1 MSLLTRMASL
11 VIRIAAPRAPKRP
24 KTLEELVGQ
33 SGFVE
38 QVQLILAGVRK
49 GKPLGHILLAGPP
62 GTGKTTIAE
71 VIANEVGGRLIKT
84 EGKSLDSNKAVRLL
98 LAGLQAGDIV
108 FVDEA
113 HGIPRKVQDSLL
125 IPLESDEMEIR
136 TKHGS
141 QRIKLPRWT
150 MIAATTLPQKLDSA
164 FKRRLPNKF
173 MLKLLS
179 PDDLTPIAKGMA
191 DSMGL
196 EYTDGAIRML
206 AEMGHGTPGIT
217 KNMLDSAENAMLRMR
232 ETGEKSDS
240 VVDEDVV
247 RFMRQKT
254 GRDRMGLDDNQR
266 TILETLERNPPGQK
280 TSLNALS
287 DVTGL
292 DRSAIESSFE
302 PLLVRFGLMRR
313 GHGGREITEKG
324 RTHLRQH
331 SAAA

>member
-1 MSLLTRMASL
+1 MGLLTKFASL
-11 VIRIAAPRAPKRP
+11 VTRIAGPRAPKRP
-24 KTLEELVGQ
+24 ETLDELVGQ

-38 QVQLILAGVRK
+38 QVQLILAGVRQ
-49 GKPLGHILLAGPP
+49 GKPLGHILLVGPP

-84 EGKSLDSNKAVRLL
+84 EGKSLDTEKAVRLL
-98 LAGLQAGDIV
+98 LAGLQDGDIV
-108 FVDEA
+108 FVDEV

-125 IPLESDEMEIR
+125 IPLESNEMEIR
-136 TKHGS
+136 TKSGP
-141 QRIKLPRWT
+141 QRVGLPRWT
-150 MIAATTLPQKLDSA
+150 MIAATTLPQKLDPA
-164 FKRRLPNKF
+164 LKRRLPNKF
-173 MLKLLS
+173 SLKLLS
-179 PDDLTPIAKGMA
+179 ADDLVPIATGMA
-191 DSMGL
+191 ESMGL
-196 EYTDGAIRML
+196 EYTDGAMRML

-247 RFMRQKT
+247 RFMREKT
-254 GRDRMGLDDNQR
+254 GRDHMGLDANQR
-266 TILETLERNPPGQK
+266 IILETLERSPVGRR

-292 DRSAIESSFE
+292 DRSAIESSYE
-302 PLLVRFGLMRR
+302 PLLRRFGLIRT

-324 RTHLRQH
+324 RAHLRQH
-331 SAAA
+331 SAA

>member
-1 MSLLTRMASL
+1 MSLLTKFASL
-11 VIRIAAPRAPKRP
+11 VTRAAGPRVPKRP
-24 KTLEELVGQ
+24 ETLDELVGQ
-33 SGFVE
+33 PGFVE

-84 EGKSLDSNKAVRLL
+84 EGKSLDNEKAVRLM
-98 LAGLQAGDIV
+98 LAGLRDGDIV
-108 FVDEA
+108 FVDEV

-125 IPLESDEMEIR
+125 IPLESNEMEIR
-136 TKHGS
+136 TKYGS
-141 QRIKLPRWT
+141 QRVKLPRWT
-150 MIAATTLPQKLDSA
+150 MIAATTMPQKLDPA

-179 PDDLTPIAKGMA
+179 ADDLTPIAKGMA

-196 EYTDGAIRML
+196 EYTDGAMRML

-247 RFMRQKT
+247 RFMREKT
-254 GRDRMGLDDNQR
+254 GRDNMGLDDNQR
-266 TILETLERNPPGQK
+266 AILETLDRSPAGRK
-280 TSLNALS
+280 TSLNALA

-292 DRSAIESSFE
+292 DRNAIESSFE
-302 PLLVRFGLMRR
+302 PLLVRFGLIRR

-324 RTHLRQH
+324 RSHL
-331 SAAA
+331 ATA

>member
-1 MSLLTRMASL
+1 MSLLIKFASL
-11 VIRIAAPRAPKRP
+11 VTKTAGPRAPSRP
-24 KTLEELVGQ
+24 QTLGELVGQ

-38 QVQLILAGVRK
+38 QVQLILAGVRQ

-84 EGKSLDSNKAVRLL
+84 EGKSLDNEKAVRLL
-98 LAGLQAGDIV
+98 LAGLKEGDIV
-108 FVDEA
+108 FVDEV

-125 IPLESDEMEIR
+125 IPLESNEVEIR
-136 TKHGS
+136 TKGGS
-141 QRIKLPRWT
+141 QRVKLPRWT
-150 MIAATTLPQKLDSA
+150 MIAATTLPQKLDPA
-164 FKRRLPNKF
+164 LKRRLPNKF

-179 PDDLTPIAKGMA
+179 AEDLVPIASGMA
-191 DSMGL
+191 ESMGL
-196 EYTDGAIRML
+196 EYTDGAMRML

-232 ETGEKSDS
+232 ETGAKSDS
-240 VVDEDVV
+240 VVDEEVV

-254 GRDRMGLDDNQR
+254 GRDHVGLDDNQR
-266 TILETLERNPPGQK
+266 LILETLEHNPAGQK
-280 TSLNALS
+280 TSLNALA

-292 DRSAIESSFE
+292 DRNAIESSFE
-302 PLLVRFGLMRR
+302 PLLIRFGLIRR

-324 RTHLRQH
+324 RAHLQQP
-331 SAAA
+331 

>member
-1 MSLLTRMASL
+1 MSLLTKFASL
-11 VIRIAAPRAPKRP
+11 VTRTAGPRAPKRP
-24 KTLEELVGQ
+24 ETLEELVGQ

-84 EGKSLDSNKAVRLL
+84 EGKSLDSEKAVRLL
-98 LAGLQAGDIV
+98 LAGLQEGDIV
-108 FVDEA
+108 FVDEV

-125 IPLESDEMEIR
+125 IPLESNEMDIR

-141 QRIKLPRWT
+141 QRVELPRWT
-150 MIAATTLPQKLDSA
+150 MIAATTLPQKLDPA
-164 FKRRLPNKF
+164 FKRRFPNKF

-179 PDDLTPIAKGMA
+179 ADDLTPIAKGMA

-196 EYTDGAIRML
+196 EYTDGAMRML

-232 ETGEKSDS
+232 ETGQKSDS

-254 GRDRMGLDDNQR
+254 GRDHMGLDDNQR
-266 TILETLERNPPGQK
+266 LILETLERNPAGQK
-280 TSLNALS
+280 SSLNALA

-292 DRSAIESSFE
+292 DRNAIESNFE
-302 PLLVRFGLMRR
+302 PLLVRFGLIRR

-331 SAAA
+331 GTA